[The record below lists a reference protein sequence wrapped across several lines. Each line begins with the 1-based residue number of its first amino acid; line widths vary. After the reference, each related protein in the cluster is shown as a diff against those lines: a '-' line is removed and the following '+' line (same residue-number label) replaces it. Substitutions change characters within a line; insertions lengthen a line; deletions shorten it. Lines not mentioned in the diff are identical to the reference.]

1 MLLEDMNPRIEKE
14 RTTITAPGAKR
25 LREISESPARSAMLR
40 AVHFLPRLVN
50 DTGFLEGEILP
61 LLEGTEAA
69 EAWYERR
76 DRNERMRMPLAVEA
90 SIGG

>member
-1 MLLEDMNPRIEKE
+1 MLLEDTNPRIEKE
-14 RTTITAPGAKR
+14 RTTITAPGAER